1 MPEYRLIIDVHHRY
15 RVDIEANDID
25 TAQDTAKR
33 WETVDAAAI
42 DQMACRT
49 HTEVAVVQ
57 VQERDTHGGNDGVQT
72 SRD

>member
-15 RVDIEANDID
+15 RVDIEANDWD
-25 TAQDTAKR
+25 AAQNTAKR

-42 DQMACRT
+42 DQMACRI

-57 VQERDTHGGNDGVQT
+57 VQERDTNGGTDGVQT
-72 SRD
+72 IRD